1 MTYYLGRDVV
11 VAITTE
17 DAAHGV
23 DVDTAGTV
31 DTFPVANGPS
41 ASTDTVFAGPR
52 VRNNAANSPNTTFS
66 SADTTIFGTQD
77 ATVDYSNEVPNV
89 TGIDVSLGV
98 QDEDVNFMGAR
109 TGLKVETKKETTIT
123 ITRKKDNN
131 CWESVF
137 NSARHGIDTADTYH
151 DLTNPGRSDYG
162 YRVFLKLK
170 TDGQV
175 LTMTNACVM
184 SHTVT
189 INTDGVTEETMEF
202 MTYLQPLITT
212 GAAST
217 DPQAD
222 TTVF

>member
-1 MTYYLGRDVV
+1 MKDSTKDFIKFRPNAKFIEKVDHRPNYHYHQRDCVSM
-11 VAITTE
+11 AINEAKAYGVNWVSGWLVDNFRE
-17 DAAHGV
+17 DI
-23 DVDTAGTV
+23 
-31 DTFPVANGPS
+31 
-41 ASTDTVFAGPR
+41 
-52 VRNNAANSPNTTFS
+52 NA
-66 SADTTIFGTQD
+66 TTIIHHCWN
-77 ATVDYSNEVPNV
+77 VDSMGNHYDTLPAQNKQY
-89 TGIDVSLGV
+89 DYV
-98 QDEDVNFMGAR
+98 QDEDVTFMGSR
-109 TGLKVETKKETTIT
+109 TGAKVETKKETTIT

-151 DLTNPGRSDYG
+151 GLTNPGRSDYG

-189 INTDGVTEETMEF
+189 VNTDGVTEETMEF
-202 MTYLQPLITT
+202 MSYLQPLITT

-217 DPQAD
+217 DPQSD